1 MKKFFSLFAAVLF
14 AASMMATEVVF
25 TNADF
30 AGQGTA
36 NTGSEVSAT
45 KDGVTFTCNKGYSA
59 TESLRC
65 YAHAAISITASSTI
79 SKINFTT
86 TGGKDGGLDAEVAVN
101 ATSYEVA
108 DLASQAR
115 FTEIKVTIDDG
126 EGGEGGEGGDPEPP
140 VVSGVVTFTNADF
153 AGQGTANTGSEV
165 SATKDGVTFTCN
177 KGYSATESLRCYA
190 HAAISITASST
201 ISKINFTTTG
211 GKDGGLD
218 AEVAVNATSY
228 EVADLASQAR
238 FTEIK
243 VTLAGGVVPPTPA
256 VAAPVI
262 AGDAEFTES
271 TQVSISCETASA
283 AIYYTLDGADP
294 TTNSL
299 PYDNPFTLTETATV
313 KAVAYDSE
321 NNEYS
326 AVVEKTFTKVEPATP
341 ISLSEFIEA
350 APTTEVTLKPL
361 TVIFAS
367 GKNTYVIDEEGIALV
382 IYDANKTYYDGT
394 LTAGKVL
401 TGQKA
406 TYTLYKNQSEII
418 PTNTAV
424 ASDGVAPVPTELD
437 AAPTDEHINHF
448 VSFKNVEATLN
459 NKNYYIFSNVQLYG
473 ATGSLKPTEEGN
485 YDVEGLYIVYNGTQ
499 PELIVTAIAPASAT
513 AINNTADEVK
523 AFKTIEN
530 GQLVIIKNGVRYD
543 ATGAVIR

>member
-1 MKKFFSLFAAVLF
+1 MKKIFSLLAAVLF
-14 AASMMATEVVF
+14 AGSMMATTITITAASGFKSSYGSGDTF
-25 TNADF
+25 TVDEAEFWYSGVMYNVKGTPAPAAAKSFMQLRKSGSGAGEIKNNTGLALKSITIATQNDKDF
-30 AGQGTA
+30 TLSAGTA
-36 NTGSEVSAT
+36 A
-45 KDGVTFTCNKGYSA
+45 DA
-59 TESLRC
+59 L
-65 YAHAAISITASSTI
+65 AAVEKPAG
-79 SKINFTT
+79 T
-86 TGGKDGGLDAEVAVN
+86 TGTYQFVDKNGNDA
-101 ATSYEVA
+101 SC
-108 DLASQAR
+108 D
-115 FTEIKVTIDDG
+115 VTIYTFDV
-126 EGGEGGEGGDPEPP
+126 EG
-140 VVSGVVTFTNADF
+140 NAYFDILNGANASYF
-153 AGQGTANTGSEV
+153 A
-165 SATKDGVTFTCN
+165 
-177 KGYSATESLRCYA
+177 YI
-190 HAAISITASST
+190 AI
-201 ISKINFTTTG
+201 
-211 GKDGGLD
+211 
-218 AEVAVNATSY
+218 E
-228 EVADLASQAR
+228 
-238 FTEIK
+238 
-243 VTLAGGVVPPTPA
+243 LAGGVVPPTPA

-283 AIYYTLDGADP
+283 AIYYTLDGTDP

-313 KAVAYDSE
+313 KAVAYDTE
-321 NNEYS
+321 NDEYS

-341 ISLSEFIEA
+341 ISLSEFIAA

-382 IYDANKTYYDGT
+382 LYDASKTYYDGT

-406 TYTLYKNQSEII
+406 TYTIYKNQSEII

-424 ASDGVAPVPTELD
+424 VSDGVAPVPTELN

-459 NKNYYIFSNVQLYG
+459 NSNYYIFSSVQLYG
-473 ATGSLKPTEEGN
+473 ATSSLKPTVAGN

-499 PELIVTAIAPASAT
+499 PELIVTAIAQAPAT
-513 AINNTADEVK
+513 AINNTTDEIK

-530 GQLVIIKNGVRYD
+530 GKLVIIKNGVRYD